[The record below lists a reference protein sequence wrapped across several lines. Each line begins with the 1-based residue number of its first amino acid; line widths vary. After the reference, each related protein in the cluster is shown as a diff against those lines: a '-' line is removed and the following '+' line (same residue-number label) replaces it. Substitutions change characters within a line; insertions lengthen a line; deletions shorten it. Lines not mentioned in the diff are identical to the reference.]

1 MRKLIL
7 VAFSVS
13 LILLASGCDEL
24 IPTANY
30 PHSDS
35 WYKVDDSLAFLD
47 WEYQRDKETEVIK
60 IFRLSPGDFNISMQ
74 YSSANPKYVSEWDES
89 IGGAELII
97 NGAYF
102 HEDYTPS
109 GYLKIDYNRI
119 GERIFDQN
127 LSGLLEIENN
137 ILMIRDLSVNPL
149 KSGEKLEFGLQS
161 YPFLVKDSLRGF
173 QEDSGKVARRTAV
186 GTDKEGLIYI
196 IIVDD
201 HRITLYDLMVELIK
215 TDIDFVHVL
224 NLDGG
229 TSTGISVKHGSYKEM
244 HDSLVKVPNVVVF
257 SKR

>member
-1 MRKLIL
+1 MAFGMSFIFL
-7 VAFSVS
+7 VT
-13 LILLASGCDEL
+13 GCDDL

-30 PHSDS
+30 PYSDS
-35 WYKVDDSLAFLD
+35 WYEIDDSLAFLD
-47 WEYQRDKETEVIK
+47 WEYETGKEIEVIK
-60 IFRLSPGDFNISMQ
+60 IFRLNPDDFNISMQ
-74 YSSANPKYVSEWDES
+74 YSSANPKYISEWDEF
-89 IGGAELII
+89 IEDAELII

-127 LSGLLEIENN
+127 LSGVLVVENN
-137 ILMIRDLSVNPL
+137 ILKIRDSGRDPL
-149 KSGEKLEFGLQS
+149 QSGEKLEFALQS
-161 YPFLVKDSLRGF
+161 YPFLIKNSVRGF
-173 QEDSGKVARRTAV
+173 QEDSGKIARRTAI
-186 GTDKEGLIYI
+186 GIDKEGFIYI

-229 TSTGISVKHGSYKEM
+229 TSTGISIKKGSYEEM
-244 HDSLVKVPNVVVF
+244 YDSLVKVPNVIVF